1 MEMPGFDLFDI
12 GGSICKFIQWMCWS
26 FCNGACDL
34 INEMLATISSSN
46 MNVFTLPLGGNEL
59 NQVYSVA
66 ASVLNNVAMPIGYS
80 FLGLL
85 VAVELFE
92 CVKGMKAGVSR
103 LGGSDQLIACMIKI
117 MIVKIL
123 IDNSQALCQ
132 AVYDLTCNISRGIER
147 YATIGGASSSM
158 PKDSF
163 LSLVSG
169 SAPTD
174 IWLFVFMILIMTVSV
189 IVIFAAVLFVQII
202 ALTRYLEIFICIA
215 FAALPIIMFLNEH
228 VKQIGIGYLKIY
240 VAACLQGPV
249 LVLLL
254 KFIFPLFA
262 AIATILGG
270 VLVGGGSTVLQTI
283 LSAAAP
289 LALCFAIVVMIQRSR
304 EYANGIVG
312 GA

>member
-1 MEMPGFDLFDI
+1 MDMPGFDLFDI

-26 FCNGACDL
+26 FCNGSCDL
-34 INEMLATISSSN
+34 INEMLGTVSNGN
-46 MNVFTLPLGGNEL
+46 MNVFTLALGGNEL

-66 ASVLNNVAMPIGYS
+66 VSVLNNVAMPIAYAI
-80 FLGLL
+80 LGLF
-85 VAVELFE
+85 VALELFD

-103 LGGSDQLIACMIKI
+103 LGGSDQLIACIIKI

-147 YATIGGASSSM
+147 YATVGGASTTM

-163 LSLVSG
+163 LSLVAS

-174 IWLFVFMILIMTVSV
+174 IWLFVFMFLVMIVSV
-189 IVIFAAVLFVQII
+189 FVIFAAVLFIQII
-202 ALTRYLEIFICIA
+202 ALTRYIEIFIFIA
-215 FAALPIIMFLNEH
+215 LAALPIVCFLNQH
-228 VKQIGIGYLKIY
+228 VKQIGIGAMKVYA
-240 VAACLQGPV
+240 AACLQGPV

-262 AIATILGG
+262 AIGTMLGG
-270 VLVGGGSTVLQTI
+270 VLVGGGSTALQTI

-304 EYANGIVG
+304 EYANNIVG